1 MKTRLLKTLL
11 IGTCLFYSLNAVKA
25 GLTNVCESVQIPLTV
40 VIDDHELSGGGPKC
54 PVLPPAVYLDG
65 HSLYFGESYADAVPV
80 ELRDASG
87 NVVYS
92 DYLPAGV
99 QTLSLPTTLSGTYT
113 LYIYMDNY
121 IFAGQINL

>member
-1 MKTRLLKTLL
+1 MKKKFLLL
-11 IGTCLFYSLNAVKA
+11 IGLMMQINPCSQAEEKEIYGVRIIL
-25 GLTNVCESVQIPLTV
+25 SVQ
-40 VIDDHELSGGGPKC
+40 IDDHELGN
-54 PVLPPAVYLDG
+54 PVGKSPVQPPAVYLDG

-113 LYIYMDNY
+113 LLIYMGNY
-121 IFAGQINL
+121 VFAGQINL